1 MNALLQPVGDAFA
14 RLRAGDMRAHDFSA
28 LARAQS
34 ELLATLPPA
43 FTPVLHGLL
52 DRLESG
58 ALFDAES
65 CSFSQQDLHDSLQL
79 WLDKAAARLP
89 RD

>member
-1 MNALLQPVGDAFA
+1 MHALLQPVSDAFA
-14 RLRAGDMRAHDFSA
+14 RLRAGELRAHDFSA
-28 LARAQS
+28 LARTQDG
-34 ELLATLPPA
+34 LLAALPPA

-65 CSFSQQDLHDSLQL
+65 CSFSQQDLYDSLQM
-79 WLDKAAARLP
+79 WLDKTASRLP
-89 RD
+89 PN

>member
-1 MNALLQPVGDAFA
+1 MHALLQPVSDAFA
-14 RLRAGDMRAHDFSA
+14 RLRAGELQAHDFSA
-28 LARAQS
+28 LARAQDG
-34 ELLATLPPA
+34 LLAALPPA

-65 CSFSQQDLHDSLQL
+65 CSFSQQDLYDSLQM
-79 WLDKAAARLP
+79 WLDKTASRLP
-89 RD
+89 PN